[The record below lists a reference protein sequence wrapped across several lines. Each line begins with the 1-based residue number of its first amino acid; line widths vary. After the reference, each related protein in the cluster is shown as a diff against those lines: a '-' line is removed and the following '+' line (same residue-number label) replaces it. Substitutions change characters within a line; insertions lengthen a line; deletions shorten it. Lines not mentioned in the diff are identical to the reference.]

1 MMGNCL
7 PTLIVVEGENVL
19 YTIDDPL
26 QFFQELG
33 GVGTVHL
40 GVMKLEGDGQ
50 GGLQPTFTIAA
61 PGEEGIGKDAA
72 VLIDDAVEFR
82 ARDSRCAD
90 DDGFIIQDVLTRLAD
105 GLCQMQVVG
114 IKCLQIIG
122 DGHVAETESALNV
135 IRYYVDGHAVV
146 FVQLPDHTRLSFWQ
160 YVKLVYR

>member
-1 MMGNCL
+1 MFY
-7 PTLIVVEGENVL
+7 LIIFEPIES
-19 YTIDDPL
+19 YRIDSLL
-26 QFFQELG
+26 QFFQEPG
-33 GVGTVHL
+33 GVGAVHL
-40 GVMKLEGDGQ
+40 GVMKLERDGQ
-50 GGLQPTFTIAA
+50 GGLQPTFTVTA

-90 DDGFIIQDVLTRLAD
+90 DDGFIVQDVLTRLAD

-122 DGHVAETESALNV
+122 DGHVAEAESALDV

-146 FVQLPDHTRLSFWQ
+146 FIQLSVHIRQPFWQ

>member
-1 MMGNCL
+1 MFNITNIFRYFFRGRLVMVIFRPKGK
-7 PTLIVVEGENVL
+7 NVL

-26 QFFQELG
+26 QFFQEPG
-33 GVGTVHL
+33 GVGAVHL

-114 IKCLQIIG
+114 IKCL
-122 DGHVAETESALNV
+122 
-135 IRYYVDGHAVV
+135 
-146 FVQLPDHTRLSFWQ
+146 
-160 YVKLVYR
+160 